1 MSPAQR
7 GGLTRTWG
15 MLLGLSLISTS
26 LAFLISDGG
35 GGQTAVGA
43 ILLLAWIKAHL
54 ILKTYLGLGR
64 VPQVLR
70 GFDLALGAAMVA
82 MLGLALAG

>member
-1 MSPAQR
+1 MD
-7 GGLTRTWG
+7 LTRSWG
-15 MLLGLSLISTS
+15 ILIGLSLASTALAALVS
-26 LAFLISDGG
+26 LGH
-35 GGQTAVGA
+35 GGQVALAA

-64 VPQVLR
+64 IPNVLR
-70 GFDLALGAAMVA
+70 GFDIVLALTMIA

>member
-1 MSPAQR
+1 MI
-7 GGLTRTWG
+7 LTRTWSG
-15 MLLGLSLISTS
+15 LIGLSLASTG
-26 LAFLISDGG
+26 LAALVSSGRA
-35 GGQTAVGA
+35 GQAAMAV

-64 VPQVLR
+64 IPRVQR
-70 GFDLALGAAMVA
+70 GFDIALAVTMIS